1 VSRLLT
7 NEAQVPAAIRDPESS
22 DVHII
27 TASGEGRTEPHMSA
41 VHLETEISL
50 STESQFFANL
60 SGEVTGVFVATYRP
74 LPPGTNVEIEFGI
87 PGAVLRATGRVG
99 WVRESG
105 FDSLPGVGIE
115 FVTTIE
121 EEDRR
126 RIEEFSA
133 TRVPLYHD
141 S

>member
-1 VSRLLT
+1 MRT
-7 NEAQVPAAIRDPESS
+7 NEALVPAPIRDPESS

-27 TASGEGRTEPHMSA
+27 TASGEEGTEPPMSA
-41 VHLETEISL
+41 GVHLETEISL
-50 STESQFFANL
+50 STESQFFAGL

-74 LPPGTNVEIEFGI
+74 LPHGTSVDLEFGI

-115 FVTTIE
+115 FVTIE
-121 EEDRR
+121 EEDRQ